1 MAKKYT
7 KDLKLKAVKMYLEDK
22 IGSTTIAKELE
33 LSSERRV
40 LLWVKR
46 YKEFGETGL
55 EERRGTCRGLNK
67 GRPRKNTMT
76 LEEENL
82 RLKAEI
88 DYLKKLMQL
97 ER

>member
-46 YKEFGETGL
+46 YKEF
-55 EERRGTCRGLNK
+55 
-67 GRPRKNTMT
+67 
-76 LEEENL
+76 
-82 RLKAEI
+82 
-88 DYLKKLMQL
+88 
-97 ER
+97 